1 MAVEI
6 SCPNNET
13 QANDRGLSTANVT
26 WSAEPSANDS
36 DGSVIDSTNIT
47 CVNELG
53 NDVASMDPYP
63 VGQTTVNCTAQG
75 ENETASCVFYITVN
89 GRCLCWAIGSLGA
102 RRSC

>member
-53 NDVASMDPYP
+53 NDVASMDLYQ

-75 ENETASCVFYITVN
+75 QNETASCIFYITVN
-89 GRCLCWAIGSLGA
+89 GRC
-102 RRSC
+102 